1 MLPELFSL
9 PPCKT
14 PAYMDMEPVGEH
26 PLRQIRNM
34 LGNSQERKQKNMKK
48 LIAVLLALSL
58 SLTLCLT
65 AASAE
70 GSIGMGKQFPDFTV
84 TDSDGITFTLSE
96 ALKDH
101 EAVLLNFWAT
111 WCGWCVYEFP
121 YVNEVYNE
129 YKDRVAFIALTTE
142 PSDTDKVINDF
153 RKENGLLFPMGR
165 DENSKLADAVSEGL
179 PTTVIIDRFG
189 NMVFSHAGAFFSA
202 DEIRRV
208 LDQFVG
214 QEYASS
220 TVLNEIPKESATKAF
235 PVSECRAIIVENENA
250 QKVVFRGDNFTDD
263 IPVWIVPEQKAT
275 LRLEISGTD
284 NPGSLK
290 YREQN
295 DGIISPLTSLLDP
308 ERNVFTCEISVPAK
322 DEEIYFNYAYLADT
336 NLEEDPETV
345 DIFVISSDDHLKDLK
360 EYLEYC
366 GLENVTWTV
375 EEAAPAKAAEK
386 QGSYVLRVVDQ
397 DGSPVPEVTV
407 SFCTDEACV
416 PCEADASGVIT
427 FTGKP
432 YAYHVQVVDL
442 PEGYSVDDGFEMT
455 TTEEYGEW
463 LLRIRKN

>member
-1 MLPELFSL
+1 
-9 PPCKT
+9 
-14 PAYMDMEPVGEH
+14 
-26 PLRQIRNM
+26 
-34 LGNSQERKQKNMKK
+34 MKK
-48 LIAVLLALSL
+48 LISILLALAL

-142 PSDTDKVINDF
+142 PGDTDKVINDF

-165 DENSKLADAVSEGL
+165 DENSKLADAVSIEGL

-235 PVSECRAIIVENENA
+235 PVSERRAIIVENENA

-290 YREQN
+290 YGEQN

-336 NLEEDPETV
+336 NLVEDPEAV

-375 EEAAPAKAAEK
+375 EEAIPAKAAEK

-397 DGSPVPEVTV
+397 DGTPVPEVTV